1 MINELNASLDECRAA
16 SDINGLLGIQA
27 MALAIT
33 QAATDPAI
41 AKKAQRIAKKSGSDA
56 VRLQRLEEQRLA
68 NSEAR
73 LEIEAQL
80 TLVREAPP
88 APTPAKPAAE
98 TSKPSATAATS
109 KPSATPAASQLRAIP
124 ATPRTEVQRPST
136 VEVQLSS
143 RLLRLLDL
151 LLDPG
156 QPAPKGAATLRA
168 LAHTDGTTAGP
179 IELPTLVRSW
189 LPLLVRGYEEG
200 VRLSAAVP
208 LGVVKHRHEQQIEA
222 ELRSTATELISA
234 GADPRGLTADAV
246 PLIAYSLLIETLPTA
261 IDPDSAEA
269 ADKFNILLLGMP
281 EAVASIPTEQ
291 RRLFIELL
299 KLTLILGEAQAF
311 ADQLS
316 LNRLSLDQ
324 ERPSTGTSSYMVG
337 IGLLVVGVA
346 VIGLLLGLAIGKA
359 QSPAHAGAHARTI
372 TQTETVSHTRTIVH
386 NQTTTVTAPRAASSH
401 PGNSSRTRTVTV
413 TVTPPAAVTPA
424 DTVTVTR
431 TVGNPTVRTVK
442 IVPPACAS
450 AIGKAQSLTTMA
462 VSDLTLIT
470 EYAQLASQAIPAA
483 AKSDTAA
490 ITRIT
495 NRIQA
500 IDSTLSRRA
509 TDIAQVGKEFG
520 DGAAACLRPPQATT
534 SK

>member
-1 MINELNASLDECRAA
+1 M
-16 SDINGLLGIQA
+16 
-27 MALAIT
+27 
-33 QAATDPAI
+33 
-41 AKKAQRIAKKSGSDA
+41 
-56 VRLQRLEEQRLA
+56 
-68 NSEAR
+68 
-73 LEIEAQL
+73 
-80 TLVREAPP
+80 
-88 APTPAKPAAE
+88 
-98 TSKPSATAATS
+98 
-109 KPSATPAASQLRAIP
+109 
-124 ATPRTEVQRPST
+124 
-136 VEVQLSS
+136 
-143 RLLRLLDL
+143 
-151 LLDPG
+151 
-156 QPAPKGAATLRA
+156 
-168 LAHTDGTTAGP
+168 
-179 IELPTLVRSW
+179 
-189 LPLLVRGYEEG
+189 
-200 VRLSAAVP
+200 RLSAAVP

-222 ELRSTATELISA
+222 ELRSTATDLISA

-261 IDPDSAEA
+261 IDPDSTEA
-269 ADKFNILLLGMP
+269 ADKFNILLLGMS
-281 EAVASIPTEQ
+281 EDVASIPSEQ
-291 RRLFIELL
+291 RRLFMEAL
-299 KLTLILGEAQAF
+299 KLAVVLGEAQAF

-372 TQTETVSHTRTIVH
+372 TQTETIARTRTIVH

-401 PGNSSRTRTVTV
+401 PGDSSGTRTVTV

-424 DTVTVTR
+424 NTVTVTR

-500 IDSTLSRRA
+500 IDSTLSQRA
-509 TDIAQVGKEFG
+509 TAIAQVGKEFG
-520 DGAAACLRPPQATT
+520 DGAAACLRPPPPTT

>member
-1 MINELNASLDECRAA
+1 MINELNASLRECQAA

-27 MALAIT
+27 MALAIA

-56 VRLQRLEEQRLA
+56 VRLQRHTEQRLA
-68 NSEAR
+68 NVEAP
-73 LEIEAQL
+73 LEIEAQVPQVPRVP
-80 TLVREAPP
+80 LVREPPP
-88 APTPAKPAAE
+88 APTTAKPA
-98 TSKPSATAATS
+98 PATS
-109 KPSATPAASQLRAIP
+109 KPSVATSKPSPTA
-124 ATPRTEVQRPST
+124 ATPRTRVQPPGT
-136 VEVQLSS
+136 IEVQLSS

-156 QPAPKGAATLRA
+156 QPAPKRAATLRT
-168 LAHTDGTTAGP
+168 LARADSTTAAP

-189 LPLLVRGYEEG
+189 LPLLLRGYEEG
-200 VRLSAAVP
+200 VRLSEAVP

-222 ELRSTATELISA
+222 ELRNTAAELIST

-246 PLIAYSLLIETLPTA
+246 PLIAYSLLIETLPTT
-261 IDPDSAEA
+261 IDAGSTEA

-299 KLTLILGEAQAF
+299 KLAVVLGEAQAF

-359 QSPAHAGAHARTI
+359 QSPARAGAHARTV
-372 TQTETVSHTRTIVH
+372 TQTETVSQTRTIVH
-386 NQTTTVTAPRAASSH
+386 NETTTVTSPRVASSQSGH
-401 PGNSSRTRTVTV
+401 SSGTRTVTV

-462 VSDLTLIT
+462 VGDLTLIT

-483 AKSDTAA
+483 AKNDTAA

-509 TDIAQVGKEFG
+509 SDIAQVGKEFG
-520 DGAAACLRPPQATT
+520 DGAAACLRPPQPTT

>member
-1 MINELNASLDECRAA
+1 M
-16 SDINGLLGIQA
+16 
-27 MALAIT
+27 
-33 QAATDPAI
+33 
-41 AKKAQRIAKKSGSDA
+41 
-56 VRLQRLEEQRLA
+56 
-68 NSEAR
+68 
-73 LEIEAQL
+73 
-80 TLVREAPP
+80 
-88 APTPAKPAAE
+88 
-98 TSKPSATAATS
+98 
-109 KPSATPAASQLRAIP
+109 
-124 ATPRTEVQRPST
+124 
-136 VEVQLSS
+136 QLSS

-168 LAHTDGTTAGP
+168 LARTDGTTAAP

-261 IDPDSAEA
+261 IDADSAEA

-281 EAVASIPTEQ
+281 EDVASIPSEQ

-299 KLTLILGEAQAF
+299 KLALMLGEAQAF

-324 ERPSTGTSSYMVG
+324 DRPSTGTSSYMIG

-359 QSPAHAGAHARTI
+359 QSPARAGAHARTI
-372 TQTETVSHTRTIVH
+372 TRTETVSRTRTIVH

-401 PGNSSRTRTVTV
+401 PGNGSRTRYRHGDGDTACRGHPRGHGHRDTNGREPNRPNREDRSAGLHERNRQRAVADDDGGQRPHPHHRV
-413 TVTPPAAVTPA
+413 RSASESGDPCRCEERHGRNPEDHGSDPGDRQHPEPARGRHRPG
-424 DTVTVTR
+424 R
-431 TVGNPTVRTVK
+431 KGVRRWSSG
-442 IVPPACAS
+442 VPS
-450 AIGKAQSLTTMA
+450 
-462 VSDLTLIT
+462 
-470 EYAQLASQAIPAA
+470 AA
-483 AKSDTAA
+483 ATHDVEM
-490 ITRIT
+490 
-495 NRIQA
+495 
-500 IDSTLSRRA
+500 SRRS
-509 TDIAQVGKEFG
+509 
-520 DGAAACLRPPQATT
+520 RY
-534 SK
+534 

>member
-1 MINELNASLDECRAA
+1 M
-16 SDINGLLGIQA
+16 
-27 MALAIT
+27 
-33 QAATDPAI
+33 
-41 AKKAQRIAKKSGSDA
+41 
-56 VRLQRLEEQRLA
+56 
-68 NSEAR
+68 
-73 LEIEAQL
+73 
-80 TLVREAPP
+80 
-88 APTPAKPAAE
+88 
-98 TSKPSATAATS
+98 
-109 KPSATPAASQLRAIP
+109 
-124 ATPRTEVQRPST
+124 
-136 VEVQLSS
+136 QLSS

-168 LAHTDGTTAGP
+168 LARTDGTTAAP

-281 EAVASIPTEQ
+281 EDVASIPTEQ

-299 KLTLILGEAQAF
+299 KLAVMLGEAQAF

-372 TQTETVSHTRTIVH
+372 TQTETVSRTRTIVH

-442 IVPPACAS
+442 VVPPACAS

-500 IDSTLSRRA
+500 IDSTLSQRA

-520 DGAAACLRPPQATT
+520 DGAAACLRPPQPTT